1 MVSHLEHIFCK
12 KQFLMPL
19 ISGLVEGR
27 DRVEGCEF
35 PTLNFSRKERENSA
49 GPGTSANDLKQ
60 EWAGEWQRG
69 REGGRPLRG
78 CTEIS
83 HSYETV

>member
-19 ISGLVEGR
+19 ISGLVERR

-60 EWAGEWQRG
+60 EWAGEWQ
-69 REGGRPLRG
+69 
-78 CTEIS
+78 
-83 HSYETV
+83 

>member
-1 MVSHLEHIFCK
+1 VS
-12 KQFLMPL
+12 
-19 ISGLVEGR
+19 LVERR
-27 DRVEGCEF
+27 DVVKGCEF
-35 PTLNFSRKERENSA
+35 PALNFCRKGKENSA

-60 EWAGEWQRG
+60 ECRRVAG